1 MSTRQASTPWTRP
14 RGDDGAMAVFV
25 CILLVIVLL
34 PATALGLTSYTRSA
48 VQAEKVR
55 SADSGALAGAA
66 SLALLDTSAVP
77 ANPLQAVSKDG
88 IAFTKACNAALKAAA
103 VDKELSEGFAKP
115 VGTGCGATYSPD
127 TSLAACAGA
136 LLTAVEA
143 LPLPVT
149 LPVTV
154 PVPGLPPVTVP
165 GIGPVPSQPLPT
177 LPPSVTVD
185 PRAVLRQLTPALLH
199 NGIKVTMTYT
209 VKGPLDGLLGS
220 SDGSERQA
228 ISTARRRFKP
238 LLPQSLGPVDLTVLA
253 ALRPLVADLGTIVAD
268 NPGGVLPSQC
278 LPAAKEV
285 FDDLDDALQVN
296 NDPQEQDLLTCL
308 GSVIANLDTS
318 GVLANVLPSVD
329 LDCTDQ
335 LFRAQLA
342 PNP

>member
-1 MSTRQASTPWTRP
+1 MSARWP

-25 CILLVIVLL
+25 CIVLVVVLL

-66 SLALLDTSAVP
+66 SLALLDTSALP
-77 ANPLQAVSKDG
+77 ANPLQSVSKDG
-88 IAFTKACNAALKAAA
+88 LAFTKACNAALKAAA
-103 VDKELSEGFAKP
+103 VDKELSEGFARP
-115 VGTGCGATYSPD
+115 VGTGCAAIYSPD

-136 LLTAVEA
+136 LLTAVQA
-143 LPLPVT
+143 LP

-154 PVPGLPPVTVP
+154 PVPGLPPVTIP
-165 GIGPVPSQPLPT
+165 GIGPVPSQPLPS
-177 LPPSVTVD
+177 LPPSVTAD

-209 VKGPLDGLLGS
+209 VKGPLDGLLGG
-220 SDGSERQA
+220 SDGTERQA

-238 LLPQSLGPVDLTVLA
+238 LLPQSLGPADLTVLA

-308 GSVIANLDTS
+308 GSVIANLDKS

>member
-1 MSTRQASTPWTRP
+1 MAARRACP

-25 CILLVIVLL
+25 CIVLVLVLL

-48 VQAEKVR
+48 VQAEKSR

-88 IAFTKACNAALKAAA
+88 VAFTRACNAALKAAA
-103 VDKELSEGFAKP
+103 VDKELSEGFAED
-115 VGTGCGATYSPD
+115 VGTGCAARYSPD
-127 TSLAACAGA
+127 PALAACAGV
-136 LLTAVEA
+136 LLDAVEA
-143 LPLPVT
+143 LPLPVD

-154 PVPGLPPVTVP
+154 PVPGLPPVSLPVV
-165 GIGPVPSQPLPT
+165 GPVPP

-199 NGIKVTMTYT
+199 NGIRVTLTYT
-209 VKGPLDGLLGS
+209 VKGPLDGLLGG
-220 SDGSERQA
+220 SDGTQRQA
-228 ISTARRRFKP
+228 VSTARRRFKP
-238 LLPQSLGPVDLTVLA
+238 LLPQSLGAVDLAVLA
-253 ALRPLVADLGTIVAD
+253 ALRPLVADLGTIVST
-268 NPGGVLPSQC
+268 NPGGVLPARC

-296 NDPQEQDLLTCL
+296 NDPQEQDLLRCL
-308 GSVIANLDTS
+308 GSVISHLDTS
-318 GVLANVLPSVD
+318 GVLANVLPSID

-342 PNP
+342 PHA